1 MLAETQL
8 KEGHVLLL
16 DLALIT
22 QFVVEEATE
31 EFDISLLRVDGESL
45 GVLGALSIV
54 MADSFSVRLEHA
66 KED

>member
-1 MLAETQL
+1 MLAKTQL
-8 KEGHVLLL
+8 EEGHVLLL

-45 GVLGALSIV
+45 RVLGALSVV
-54 MADSFSVRLEHA
+54 MADSFSVCLKHA
-66 KED
+66 EED

>member
-1 MLAETQL
+1 MLAKTQL
-8 KEGHVLLL
+8 EEGHVLLL

>member
-8 KEGHVLLL
+8 EEGHVLLL

>member
-8 KEGHVLLL
+8 EEGHVLLL

-45 GVLGALSIV
+45 GVLGALSVV